1 VGDDADVRGPADRG
15 RGRAGMGE
23 RARAEGNAAPTC
35 GPERSVRER
44 RKGAG
49 AEGNWAGTRPTREEK
64 EKGKRES
71 PRVRERRGKRGIGL
85 GQGFGVG
92 LRAAFFHSFFFSI
105 LYPFKQN
112 HLNSNTI

>member
-64 EKGKRES
+64 EKGNWAG
-71 PRVRERRGKRGIGL
+71 PRVWGW
-85 GQGFGVG
+85 
-92 LRAAFFHSFFFSI
+92 AAGCFLSFLFLFYTLPI
-105 LYPFKQN
+105 QTKPFEFKY
-112 HLNSNTI
+112 HLNSNLHTQHN